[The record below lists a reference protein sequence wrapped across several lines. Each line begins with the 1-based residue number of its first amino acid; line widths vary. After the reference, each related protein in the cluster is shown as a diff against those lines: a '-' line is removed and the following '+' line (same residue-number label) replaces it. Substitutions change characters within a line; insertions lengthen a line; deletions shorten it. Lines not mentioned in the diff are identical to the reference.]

1 MRASIMAKKELQWMP
16 FLGQFLTASGAV
28 FVDRGNNA
36 KAVRSLA
43 AAGEAM
49 HARNTSL
56 WLFPEGTRSMRPYHD
71 LLSFKK
77 GAFHL
82 AVQAGVPIVPVVCEN
97 YWHLYRKNV
106 FGNGTLTIRGTRGWL
121 LLGSVRPLTPTSPA
135 ARADGRAHH
144 GGRQRSRG
152 ARPPAHDRSAS
163 RHLKPERTAA
173 TDYRLKDCGHAP
185 GCRKTGPR
193 AQYRSCA

>member
-1 MRASIMAKKELQWMP
+1 MAKKELQWMP
-16 FLGQFLTASGAV
+16 LLGQYLTASGAV

-43 AAGEAM
+43 AAGESM

-71 LLSFKK
+71 MLPFKK

-97 YWHLYRKNV
+97 YWRLYRKNV
-106 FGNGTLTIRGTRGWL
+106 FESGTLKLRGAF
-121 LLGSVRPLTPTSPA
+121 LGSYTFFLVISVF
-135 ARADGRAHH
+135 
-144 GGRQRSRG
+144 QV
-152 ARPPAHDRSAS
+152 
-163 RHLKPERTAA
+163 
-173 TDYRLKDCGHAP
+173 
-185 GCRKTGPR
+185 
-193 AQYRSCA
+193 